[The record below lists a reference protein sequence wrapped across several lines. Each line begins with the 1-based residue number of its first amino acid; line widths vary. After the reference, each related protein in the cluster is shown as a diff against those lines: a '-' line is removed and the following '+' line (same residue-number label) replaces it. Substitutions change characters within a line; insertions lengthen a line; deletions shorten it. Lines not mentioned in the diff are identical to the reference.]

1 MPQATDLLS
10 FERPLW
16 AQYPL
21 IAGVD
26 EAGRGAW
33 AGPVVAAAVVFPKDH
48 LVSGVDDSKKLS
60 PKKRDVLFEV
70 IKSQCLSY
78 GIAAVD
84 SVAIDRINILE
95 ATKQAMIQ
103 ALAML
108 RPTCDFVLIDGNA
121 GLKIATPQ
129 QTVIDGDALS
139 HSIAAASILAKVYRD
154 RLMCQLA
161 KDFPA
166 YSFEKHKG
174 YGTKDHQEALR
185 INGVLPLHRQTYA
198 PIRALLATR
207 L

>member
-1 MPQATDLLS
+1 VRLVTDLLS
-10 FERPLW
+10 FERSLW

-33 AGPVVAAAVVFPKDH
+33 AGPVVAAAVVFPKNH
-48 LVSGVDDSKKLS
+48 IVPGVNDSKKLS
-60 PKKRDVLFEV
+60 SKKRDALFEV

-84 SVAIDRINILE
+84 SLTIDRINILE

-108 RPTCDFVLIDGNA
+108 RPKCDFVLIDGNA

-154 RLMCQLA
+154 RLMCKLA
-161 KDFPA
+161 TDFPA

-185 INGVLPLHRQTYA
+185 LHGVLPLHRQTYA
-198 PIRALLATR
+198 PIRVLIA
-207 L
+207 